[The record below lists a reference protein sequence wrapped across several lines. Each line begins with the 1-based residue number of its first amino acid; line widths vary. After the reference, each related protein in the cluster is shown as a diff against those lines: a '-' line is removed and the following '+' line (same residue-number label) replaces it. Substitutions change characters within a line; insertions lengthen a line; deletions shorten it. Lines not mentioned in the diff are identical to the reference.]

1 MNNGAARPVKVLYV
15 AGLGRSGSTILA
27 NTLGQVEG
35 FFSGG
40 ELNFIWKHAL
50 IENRLC
56 GCGRPS
62 RECPFWGPGLRRRI
76 RRPERG
82 AGPRD
87 DAAAVFRRPHAPHPP
102 DADGRREAE
111 DKGAPRQ
118 VPGQH
123 GTGCTGPSSPSRAAA
138 WSSIPPRSR
147 PTATLWAWCPGVD
160 LRVLHLIRDPRAA
173 AYSWAKKKRQPDSA
187 EREFMHQKT
196 PTQSAVLWDA
206 WNGAIEALWRHTP
219 ENYLRLRYE
228 DFIAEP
234 RQSFEQIL
242 KLVGEQEASLP
253 LEGERA
259 VKLGISHTVSG
270 NPNRFDT
277 GTVEL
282 RQDRAWQKKMKPR
295 DKALGPDAPVPY
307 PLLRVSIS
315 PVSLQQDLRV
325 EVLLSSPNDTEEG
338 RSLIARHDALSPD
351 SPSVRYVRL
360 PTPGPSG
367 GGDPPP

>member
-1 MNNGAARPVKVLYV
+1 VNNGAPRQVKVLYV

-56 GCGRPS
+56 GCGKPS
-62 RECPFWGPGLRRRI
+62 RECPFWGPVFNGEFGGQSEELASEMMRLQYAGARTRHIPLMLTEGGREKI
-76 RRPERG
+76 RVRLGKFLENTGRLYR
-82 AGPRD
+82 AIQ
-87 DAAAVFRRPHAPHPP
+87 AVSGSRVVVDTSKEPAYGY
-102 DADGRREAE
+102 ALGMVDG
-111 DKGAPRQ
+111 
-118 VPGQH
+118 
-123 GTGCTGPSSPSRAAA
+123 
-138 WSSIPPRSR
+138 I
-147 PTATLWAWCPGVD
+147 D

-173 AYSWAKKKRQPDSA
+173 AYSWAKKKRQPDSPD
-187 EREFMHQKT
+187 REFMHQKS

-206 WNGAIEALWRHTP
+206 WNSAIEALWRDKP

-234 RQSFEQIL
+234 RHSFEQIL
-242 KLVGEQEASLP
+242 KLVDEEEANLP

-282 RQDRAWQKKMKPR
+282 KSDQDWAGKMPPR
-295 DKALGPDAPVPY
+295 DQKLVTALTLPFLPRYGY
-307 PLLRVSIS
+307 PLS
-315 PVSLQQDLRV
+315 
-325 EVLLSSPNDTEEG
+325 
-338 RSLIARHDALSPD
+338 
-351 SPSVRYVRL
+351 
-360 PTPGPSG
+360 
-367 GGDPPP
+367 

>member
-1 MNNGAARPVKVLYV
+1 MNNGAPRQVKVLYV

-40 ELNFIWKHAL
+40 ELNFIWKRAL

-56 GCGRPS
+56 GCGKPS
-62 RECPFWGPGLRRRI
+62 RECPFWGPVFNGEFGGQSEELASEMMRLQYAGARTRHIPLMLTEGGREKI
-76 RRPERG
+76 RVRLGKFLENTGRLYR
-82 AGPRD
+82 AIQ
-87 DAAAVFRRPHAPHPP
+87 AVSGSRVVVDTSKEPAYGY
-102 DADGRREAE
+102 ALGMVDG
-111 DKGAPRQ
+111 
-118 VPGQH
+118 
-123 GTGCTGPSSPSRAAA
+123 
-138 WSSIPPRSR
+138 I
-147 PTATLWAWCPGVD
+147 D

-173 AYSWAKKKRQPDSA
+173 AYSWAKKKRQPDSPD
-187 EREFMHQKT
+187 REFMHQKS

-206 WNGAIEALWRHTP
+206 WNSAIEALWRDKP

-234 RQSFEQIL
+234 RHSFEQIL
-242 KLVGEQEASLP
+242 KLVDEEEANLP

-282 RQDRAWQKKMKPR
+282 KSDQDWAGKMPPR
-295 DKALGPDAPVPY
+295 DQKLVTALTLPFLPRYGY
-307 PLLRVSIS
+307 PLS
-315 PVSLQQDLRV
+315 
-325 EVLLSSPNDTEEG
+325 
-338 RSLIARHDALSPD
+338 
-351 SPSVRYVRL
+351 
-360 PTPGPSG
+360 
-367 GGDPPP
+367 